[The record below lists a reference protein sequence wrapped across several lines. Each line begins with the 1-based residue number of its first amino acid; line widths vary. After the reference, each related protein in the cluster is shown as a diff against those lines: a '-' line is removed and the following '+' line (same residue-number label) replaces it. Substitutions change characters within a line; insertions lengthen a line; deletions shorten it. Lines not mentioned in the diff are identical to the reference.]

1 MTIKL
6 VPDVAVPAGVFV
18 ADWATSKYDEGATG
32 MKLNRPVGIGL
43 AVLGYAGA
51 MLGWGGD
58 AVKNIGIASFDWAAN
73 SIVGYIK
80 ERSKTAAQA
89 TSRMERIPV
98 QTRFHESRTVY
109 PTPGEEVQVT
119 VT

>member
-1 MTIKL
+1 MAIRL

-18 ADWATSKYDEGATG
+18 ADWATSAYDEKATG

-73 SIVGYIK
+73 SVVSYIK
-80 ERSKTAAQA
+80 ERGGTPAS
-89 TSRMERIPV
+89 SRVERIPV
-98 QTRFHESRTVY
+98 RARFSESKTVY